1 MAACTFAA
9 RVVIELAL
17 LVPSQALID
26 QSLGPGPGTS
36 ETTTRTAA
44 FARMGVAKWNAIM
57 GAPGA
62 FDDTT
67 APAEGS
73 EQERALE
80 WATRYAWANYRV
92 TFKALPPEIAPG
104 EDPKALLAELA
115 GYQKGAINENSE
127 PFVVE
132 DDDDDGE
139 DYEEVDV

>member
-1 MAACTFAA
+1 MAACTFKA

-26 QSLGPGPGTS
+26 QSLGPGAGTS

-44 FARMGVAKWNAIM
+44 FARMGVARWNAVM
-57 GAPGA
+57 GSPGA

-67 APAEGS
+67 DPTEGS
-73 EQERALE
+73 EQEKALE
-80 WATRYAWANYRV
+80 WATRWAWLHYRH
-92 TFKALPPEIAPG
+92 TFKAMPPELNPAD
-104 EDPKALLAELA
+104 DPDKLLAELESYRA
-115 GYQKGAINENSE
+115 SAVQEASE
-127 PFVVE
+127 PVIME